1 MVARVFTSA
10 RLVFAVLVFCL
21 ALATHPPPAY
31 AADCGTLDGLSN
43 LVVRLRIFARAPE
56 TPPSAFAAELR
67 RLLNRVDMDQTTG
80 ALVTAK
86 RGHLQADLHILMAH
100 VQTIEVLLGNASSR
114 AAHDFARKNGVF
126 RTAETFDE
134 LIADLCERPTT
145 TAVPL
150 PDGDE
155 LGGILPG
162 RKGGVFEQL
171 PKGAQRL
178 VETFSILAGILLT
191 LFLLHRLQ
199 GWIFAILHNRRTCLI
214 PASAEIGE
222 LRVAGFVV
230 LLGRRGCTFQL
241 PAEHDLPMSAFKSLR
256 GSPVRVTVARFTL
269 GASCKRA
276 DTLGLGLRFNNKL
289 KLRKQRRILEAS
301 TISTHVAPNSKRAA
315 AAAGP

>member
-21 ALATHPPPAY
+21 ALAAHPPPAY

-56 TPPSAFAAELR
+56 TPSSAFAAELR
-67 RLLNRVDMDQTTG
+67 RLLNHVDMDQTTG

-150 PDGDE
+150 PDGEE

-171 PKGAQRL
+171 PKAR
-178 VETFSILAGILLT
+178 S
-191 LFLLHRLQ
+191 
-199 GWIFAILHNRRTCLI
+199 GWSKPSR
-214 PASAEIGE
+214 SW
-222 LRVAGFVV
+222 
-230 LLGRRGCTFQL
+230 
-241 PAEHDLPMSAFKSLR
+241 
-256 GSPVRVTVARFTL
+256 PV
-269 GASCKRA
+269 SC
-276 DTLGLGLRFNNKL
+276 
-289 KLRKQRRILEAS
+289 
-301 TISTHVAPNSKRAA
+301 
-315 AAAGP
+315 